1 MKTEENQKNRNS
13 AVEYLKI
20 KRVRARAGSSPA
32 FGTSK
37 FRLYNFGCRAFS
49 VFVVKNLRSKE
60 MQVVLSAINS
70 KYIHTG
76 LGLRYVGE
84 YAKAQ
89 GHEVTLIEET
99 INTPI
104 LAVLEKIMAVPAQV
118 YGFSVHIWNKSFVFK
133 LIRMLRKLRPQAA
146 IVIGGPEVAFDAE
159 KIFAELPQADYI
171 VQGEGELVFSEL
183 LEYLAGGGS
192 VPQHIAYREGEQ
204 VNLNGGI
211 TVIEDM
217 SLLPFPYPDLE
228 KMLAEH
234 KIVYYECTRGCP
246 FNCAYCLSGI
256 SRSVRKR
263 PLELVLRD
271 LDRFIAAGVPLVKFV
286 DRTYNLDE
294 KYFLPMMQHL
304 AQADTNAT
312 FHFEIKA
319 DILSEHVMDFLA
331 TVPKGR
337 FQLEIGIQS
346 THQPTL
352 KAINRQ
358 DNWEK
363 LSANIKRLLSFGNM
377 HIHVDLIAGLPY
389 EDLPTFA
396 KSFDDVYGL
405 GADMLQLGFLK
416 VLPGTQM
423 RRETEQHDLRYMD
436 EPPYEILATKYMP
449 YEDMLYLKHLDNIL
463 DQTANSGGF
472 KYTLRALLR
481 ASGMTAFA
489 FYRQLT
495 QWWVKAGFY
504 PQTHNAKGVAAI
516 LKQFIEENYVEQQ
529 TELLEILR
537 FDVFCEIPQWR
548 PEWLKWQTEAIF
560 ELVSAFW
567 RDEEKVRRYIP
578 AYKFSSWRQIHKLYP
593 IELFKADWETSNAE
607 EIFVMLDNSGEQQ
620 KLIKLPIEVK

>member
-1 MKTEENQKNRNS
+1 
-13 AVEYLKI
+13 
-20 KRVRARAGSSPA
+20 
-32 FGTSK
+32 
-37 FRLYNFGCRAFS
+37 
-49 VFVVKNLRSKE
+49 
-60 MQVVLSAINS
+60 
-70 KYIHTG
+70 
-76 LGLRYVGE
+76 
-84 YAKAQ
+84 
-89 GHEVTLIEET
+89 
-99 INTPI
+99 
-104 LAVLEKIMAVPAQV
+104 
-118 YGFSVHIWNKSFVFK
+118 
-133 LIRMLRKLRPQAA
+133 MLRKLRPQAA

-211 TVIEDM
+211 TVLEDM
-217 SLLPFPYPDLE
+217 SLLPFPYPDLK

-286 DRTYNLDE
+286 DRTYNLEE
-294 KYFLPMMQHL
+294 KYFLPMMRHL
-304 AQADTNAT
+304 AQADTTAT

-363 LSANIKRLLSFGNM
+363 LSANVKRLLSFGNM

-472 KYTLRALLR
+472 KYTLRALLH

-489 FYRQLT
+489 FYKQLT

-504 PQTHNAKGVAAI
+504 PQSHNAKGVAAI

-560 ELVSAFW
+560 EAVSAFW

-593 IELFKADWETSNAE
+593 IELFKADWETGNAE

>member
-1 MKTEENQKNRNS
+1 
-13 AVEYLKI
+13 
-20 KRVRARAGSSPA
+20 
-32 FGTSK
+32 
-37 FRLYNFGCRAFS
+37 
-49 VFVVKNLRSKE
+49 
-60 MQVVLSAINS
+60 
-70 KYIHTG
+70 
-76 LGLRYVGE
+76 
-84 YAKAQ
+84 
-89 GHEVTLIEET
+89 
-99 INTPI
+99 
-104 LAVLEKIMAVPAQV
+104 
-118 YGFSVHIWNKSFVFK
+118 
-133 LIRMLRKLRPQAA
+133 
-146 IVIGGPEVAFDAE
+146 
-159 KIFAELPQADYI
+159 
-171 VQGEGELVFSEL
+171 
-183 LEYLAGGGS
+183 
-192 VPQHIAYREGEQ
+192 
-204 VNLNGGI
+204 
-211 TVIEDM
+211 
-217 SLLPFPYPDLE
+217 
-228 KMLAEH
+228 MLAEH

-294 KYFLPMMQHL
+294 KYFLPMMRHL

-363 LSANIKRLLSFGNM
+363 LAANVKRLLSFGNM

-489 FYRQLT
+489 FYKQLT

-560 ELVSAFW
+560 DAVSAFW

-593 IELFKADWETSNAE
+593 IELFKADWETGNAE

>member
-1 MKTEENQKNRNS
+1 
-13 AVEYLKI
+13 
-20 KRVRARAGSSPA
+20 
-32 FGTSK
+32 
-37 FRLYNFGCRAFS
+37 
-49 VFVVKNLRSKE
+49 

-84 YAKAQ
+84 YAKVQ

-183 LEYLAGGGS
+183 LQYLAGGGA
-192 VPQHIAYREGEQ
+192 VPKHIAYREGEQ

-211 TVIEDM
+211 TVIDDM

-319 DILSEHVMDFLA
+319 DILSEQVMDFLA

-363 LSANIKRLLSFGNM
+363 LSANVKRLLSFGNM

-489 FYRQLT
+489 FYRKLT

-516 LKQFIEENYVEQQ
+516 LKQFIEENYLEQQ

-593 IELFKADWETSNAE
+593 IELFKADWETGNAE

-620 KLIKLPIEVK
+620 QLIKLPIEVK

>member
-1 MKTEENQKNRNS
+1 
-13 AVEYLKI
+13 
-20 KRVRARAGSSPA
+20 
-32 FGTSK
+32 
-37 FRLYNFGCRAFS
+37 
-49 VFVVKNLRSKE
+49 

-118 YGFSVHIWNKSFVFK
+118 YGFSVHIWNKQFVFK

-211 TVIEDM
+211 TVIDDM

-228 KMLAEH
+228 RMLAEH

-256 SRSVRKR
+256 SRSVCKR

-294 KYFLPMMQHL
+294 KYFLPMMEHL

-319 DILSEHVMDFLA
+319 DILSEQVMDFLA

-363 LSANIKRLLSFGNM
+363 LSANVKRLLSFGNM

-396 KSFDDVYGL
+396 QSFDDVYGL
-405 GADMLQLGFLK
+405 DADMLQLGFLK

-489 FYRQLT
+489 FYRKLT

-504 PQTHNAKGVAAI
+504 PQTHNVKGVAAI

-560 ELVSAFW
+560 EVVSAFW

-593 IELFKADWETSNAE
+593 IELFKADWETGNAE

>member
-1 MKTEENQKNRNS
+1 
-13 AVEYLKI
+13 
-20 KRVRARAGSSPA
+20 
-32 FGTSK
+32 
-37 FRLYNFGCRAFS
+37 
-49 VFVVKNLRSKE
+49 

-118 YGFSVHIWNKSFVFK
+118 YGFSVHIWNKPFVFK

-159 KIFAELPQADYI
+159 RIFAELPQADYI

-183 LEYLAGGGS
+183 LQYLASGGA
-192 VPQHIAYREGEQ
+192 VPKHIAYREGEQ

-228 KMLAEH
+228 RMLAEH

-294 KYFLPMMQHL
+294 KYFLPMMRHL

-363 LSANIKRLLSFGNM
+363 LSANVKRLLSFGNM

-449 YEDMLYLKHLDNIL
+449 YEDMLYLKHLDNIM
-463 DQTANSGGF
+463 DQTVNSGGF

-489 FYRQLT
+489 FYRKLT
-495 QWWVKAGFY
+495 QWWVKAGY
-504 PQTHNAKGVAAI
+504 RRKLCRGANGIAG
-516 LKQFIEENYVEQQ
+516 
-529 TELLEILR
+529 
-537 FDVFCEIPQWR
+537 D
-548 PEWLKWQTEAIF
+548 
-560 ELVSAFW
+560 SAF
-567 RDEEKVRRYIP
+567 
-578 AYKFSSWRQIHKLYP
+578 
-593 IELFKADWETSNAE
+593 
-607 EIFVMLDNSGEQQ
+607 
-620 KLIKLPIEVK
+620 

>member
-1 MKTEENQKNRNS
+1 
-13 AVEYLKI
+13 
-20 KRVRARAGSSPA
+20 
-32 FGTSK
+32 
-37 FRLYNFGCRAFS
+37 
-49 VFVVKNLRSKE
+49 

-118 YGFSVHIWNKSFVFK
+118 YGFSVHIWNKQFVFK
-133 LIRMLRKLRPQAA
+133 LIRMLRKLRPEAA

-159 KIFAELPQADYI
+159 RIFTELPQADYI

-183 LEYLAGGGS
+183 LEYLAGGGA

-211 TVIEDM
+211 TVIDDM

-228 KMLAEH
+228 RMLAEH

-294 KYFLPMMQHL
+294 KYFLPMMEHL

-363 LSANIKRLLSFGNM
+363 LSANVKRLLSFGNM

-423 RRETEQHDLRYMD
+423 RRETEQHDLRYMG

-578 AYKFSSWRQIHKLYP
+578 AYKFSSWHQIHKLYP
-593 IELFKADWETSNAE
+593 IELFKADWETGNAE

>member
-1 MKTEENQKNRNS
+1 
-13 AVEYLKI
+13 
-20 KRVRARAGSSPA
+20 
-32 FGTSK
+32 
-37 FRLYNFGCRAFS
+37 
-49 VFVVKNLRSKE
+49 

-118 YGFSVHIWNKSFVFK
+118 YGFSVHIWNKQFVFK
-133 LIRMLRKLRPQAA
+133 LIRMLRKLRPEAA

-211 TVIEDM
+211 TVIDDM

-294 KYFLPMMQHL
+294 KYFLPMMRHL

-363 LSANIKRLLSFGNM
+363 LAANVKRLLSFGNM

-481 ASGMTAFA
+481 ASGMNAFA

-548 PEWLKWQTEAIF
+548 PEWLKWQTEEIF
-560 ELVSAFW
+560 EAVSAFW
-567 RDEEKVRRYIP
+567 RDEEKVRRYIS

-593 IELFKADWETSNAE
+593 IELFKADWETGNAE
-607 EIFVMLDNSGEQQ
+607 EIFVMLDNSGKQQ

>member
-1 MKTEENQKNRNS
+1 
-13 AVEYLKI
+13 
-20 KRVRARAGSSPA
+20 
-32 FGTSK
+32 
-37 FRLYNFGCRAFS
+37 
-49 VFVVKNLRSKE
+49 

-104 LAVLEKIMAVPAQV
+104 LAVLEKIMAVPARV
-118 YGFSVHIWNKSFVFK
+118 YGFSVHIWNKPFVFK

-159 KIFAELPQADYI
+159 RIFAELPQADYI

-183 LEYLAGGGS
+183 LQYLADGGT

-319 DILSEHVMDFLA
+319 DILSERVMDFLA

-363 LSANIKRLLSFGNM
+363 LAANVKRLLSFGNM

-489 FYRQLT
+489 FYRKLT

-516 LKQFIEENYVEQQ
+516 LKQFIEGNYADKQA
-529 TELLEILR
+529 ELLEILR

-560 ELVSAFW
+560 ETVSAFW

-593 IELFKADWETSNAE
+593 IELFKADWETGNTE

-620 KLIKLPIEVK
+620 KLIKLPIEEK

>member
-1 MKTEENQKNRNS
+1 
-13 AVEYLKI
+13 
-20 KRVRARAGSSPA
+20 
-32 FGTSK
+32 
-37 FRLYNFGCRAFS
+37 
-49 VFVVKNLRSKE
+49 

-89 GHEVTLIEET
+89 GHEVRLIEET

-118 YGFSVHIWNKSFVFK
+118 YGFSVHIWNKAFVFK

-159 KIFAELPQADYI
+159 RIFAELPQADYI

-183 LEYLAGGGS
+183 LQYLADGGA
-192 VPQHIAYREGEQ
+192 VPKHIAYREGEQ

-294 KYFLPMMQHL
+294 KYFLPMMEHL

-319 DILSEHVMDFLA
+319 DILSEQVMDFLA

-363 LSANIKRLLSFGNM
+363 LAANVKRLLSFGNM

-489 FYRQLT
+489 FYKQLT

-560 ELVSAFW
+560 ETVSAFW

-593 IELFKADWETSNAE
+593 IELFKADWETGNTE

-620 KLIKLPIEVK
+620 KLIKLPIEEK

>member
-1 MKTEENQKNRNS
+1 
-13 AVEYLKI
+13 
-20 KRVRARAGSSPA
+20 
-32 FGTSK
+32 
-37 FRLYNFGCRAFS
+37 
-49 VFVVKNLRSKE
+49 

-84 YAKAQ
+84 YAKTQ

-118 YGFSVHIWNKSFVFK
+118 YGFSVHIWNKPFVFK

-159 KIFAELPQADYI
+159 RIFAELPQADYI

-183 LEYLAGGGS
+183 LQYLAGGGAVS
-192 VPQHIAYREGEQ
+192 QHIAYREGEQ

-246 FNCAYCLSGI
+246 FNCAYCLSSI

-319 DILSEHVMDFLA
+319 DILSERVMDFLA

-337 FQLEIGIQS
+337 FQLEVGIQS

-363 LSANIKRLLSFGNM
+363 LAANVKRLLSFGNM

-463 DQTANSGGF
+463 ARRPTAV
-472 KYTLRALLR
+472 ALSIR
-481 ASGMTAFA
+481 
-489 FYRQLT
+489 
-495 QWWVKAGFY
+495 
-504 PQTHNAKGVAAI
+504 
-516 LKQFIEENYVEQQ
+516 
-529 TELLEILR
+529 
-537 FDVFCEIPQWR
+537 
-548 PEWLKWQTEAIF
+548 
-560 ELVSAFW
+560 
-567 RDEEKVRRYIP
+567 
-578 AYKFSSWRQIHKLYP
+578 
-593 IELFKADWETSNAE
+593 
-607 EIFVMLDNSGEQQ
+607 
-620 KLIKLPIEVK
+620 

>member
-1 MKTEENQKNRNS
+1 
-13 AVEYLKI
+13 
-20 KRVRARAGSSPA
+20 
-32 FGTSK
+32 
-37 FRLYNFGCRAFS
+37 
-49 VFVVKNLRSKE
+49 

-84 YAKAQ
+84 YAKVQ

-183 LEYLAGGGS
+183 LQYLAGGGA
-192 VPQHIAYREGEQ
+192 VPKHIAYREGEQ

-211 TVIEDM
+211 TVIDDM

-294 KYFLPMMQHL
+294 KYFLPMMEHL

-363 LSANIKRLLSFGNM
+363 LSANVKRLLSFGNM

-463 DQTANSGGF
+463 DQTANSSGF

-489 FYRQLT
+489 FYRKLT

-516 LKQFIEENYVEQQ
+516 LKQFIEENYAGQQ
-529 TELLEILR
+529 AELLEILR

-548 PEWLKWQTEAIF
+548 PEWLKWQTEEIF
-560 ELVSAFW
+560 EAVSAFW

-593 IELFKADWETSNAE
+593 IELFKADWETGNAE

>member
-1 MKTEENQKNRNS
+1 
-13 AVEYLKI
+13 
-20 KRVRARAGSSPA
+20 
-32 FGTSK
+32 
-37 FRLYNFGCRAFS
+37 
-49 VFVVKNLRSKE
+49 

-104 LAVLEKIMAVPAQV
+104 LAVLEKIMAVPARV
-118 YGFSVHIWNKSFVFK
+118 YGFSVHIWNKPFVFK

-159 KIFAELPQADYI
+159 RIFAELPQADYI

-183 LEYLAGGGS
+183 LQYLADGGA

-319 DILSEHVMDFLA
+319 DILSERVMDFLA

-363 LSANIKRLLSFGNM
+363 LSANVKRLLSFGNM

-489 FYRQLT
+489 FYKQLT

-516 LKQFIEENYVEQQ
+516 LKQFIEENYADKQA
-529 TELLEILR
+529 ELLEILR

-548 PEWLKWQTEAIF
+548 PAWLKWQTEAIF
-560 ELVSAFW
+560 EAVSAFW

-593 IELFKADWETSNAE
+593 IELFKADWETGNTE

-620 KLIKLPIEVK
+620 KLIKLPIEEK

>member
-1 MKTEENQKNRNS
+1 
-13 AVEYLKI
+13 
-20 KRVRARAGSSPA
+20 
-32 FGTSK
+32 
-37 FRLYNFGCRAFS
+37 
-49 VFVVKNLRSKE
+49 

-84 YAKAQ
+84 YAKVQ

-159 KIFAELPQADYI
+159 RIFAELPQADYI

-183 LEYLAGGGS
+183 LQCLVGGGA
-192 VPQHIAYREGEQ
+192 VPKHIAYREGEQ

-211 TVIEDM
+211 TVIDDM

-294 KYFLPMMQHL
+294 KYFLPMMRHL

-319 DILSEHVMDFLA
+319 DILSERVMDFLA

-363 LSANIKRLLSFGNM
+363 LAANVKRLLSFGNM

-516 LKQFIEENYVEQQ
+516 LKQFIEENYAEQEA
-529 TELLEILR
+529 ELLEILR

-548 PEWLKWQTEAIF
+548 PEWLKWQTEEIF
-560 ELVSAFW
+560 DAVSAFW

-593 IELFKADWETSNAE
+593 IELFKADWETGNAE